1 MIMSRRQQGSADKV
15 EVPVPEGVMVYNG
28 YMGGVDE
35 LDRHRCGD
43 HGFEGRGRAFKWT
56 NRFFDSMVNMLCQAS
71 YRIYKYCRDKKEGNE
86 PSLLHSEFNE
96 IVIDHLLNNAAWK
109 MEKELLA
116 TGKRVSIR
124 KLTES
129 SDVYQNV
136 EINFKESHDL
146 ELCKE
151 VYDGT
156 KRVKTYS
163 CELCKV
169 EKPNP
174 PISDKNRTKYKCVQC
189 SSVALKASDII
200 YLHPECFGEYHRRKY
215 RTVLGSS
222 NVKGLVIGT

>member
-116 TGKRVSIR
+116 TGKRASIR

-156 KRVKTYS
+156 KRVEGEEEEKDG
-163 CELCKV
+163 EEV
-169 EKPNP
+169 EKDDSPSSWP
-174 PISDKNRTKYKCVQC
+174 PAAAPKSSSTSSSTSISN
-189 SSVALKASDII
+189 SS
-200 YLHPECFGEYHRRKY
+200 
-215 RTVLGSS
+215 
-222 NVKGLVIGT
+222 

>member
-1 MIMSRRQQGSADKV
+1 MSTLNVRDSTAVIAAMSCQTFTPKLFYSDGKTPDTCTWSLL
-15 EVPVPEGVMVYNG
+15 PVSGCP
-28 YMGGVDE
+28 
-35 LDRHRCGD
+35 RT
-43 HGFEGRGRAFKWT
+43 WT
-56 NRFFDSMVNMLCQAS
+56 IDCVALRLGACSS
-71 YRIYKYCRDKKEGNE
+71 S
-86 PSLLHSEFNE
+86 PSLPTSLPVDPA
-96 IVIDHLLNNAAWK
+96 IRR
-109 MEKELLA
+109 LA
-116 TGKRVSIR
+116 
-124 KLTES
+124 ES

-136 EINFKESHDL
+136 DINFKEPHDL
-146 ELCKE
+146 KLCKE

-156 KRVKTYS
+156 KRVKAYS

-169 EKPNP
+169 KKPNP